1 MTYLKKL
8 VRALLFVLVISTLLT
23 FIITIFSYFNIFSDN
38 LTKVLKL
45 MTPIIGVFSGGIVIG
60 RRSNKKGFVEGIK
73 LALIID
79 IILIIIS
86 LISGSLNVESIL
98 FYLILLISTI
108 FGSMIGIQKK
118 VKTNSLFYYKS
129 IVTISLLYNLL
140 NSPKI

>member
-1 MTYLKKL
+1 MGDWMTYLKKL
-8 VRALLFVLVISTLLT
+8 GRALLFVLVISTLLT

-45 MTPIIGVFSGGIVIG
+45 MTPIIGVFTGGIVIG
-60 RRSNKKGFVEGIK
+60 RRTNKKGFVEGIK

-118 VKTNSLFYYKS
+118 VKTN
-129 IVTISLLYNLL
+129 
-140 NSPKI
+140 

>member
-1 MTYLKKL
+1 MGDWMTYLKKL
-8 VRALLFVLVISTLLT
+8 GRALLFVLVISTLLT

-45 MTPIIGVFSGGIVIG
+45 MTPIIGVFTGGIVIG
-60 RRSNKKGFVEGIK
+60 RRTNKKGFVEGIK

-79 IILIIIS
+79 IILIIVS

-118 VKTNSLFYYKS
+118 VKTN
-129 IVTISLLYNLL
+129 
-140 NSPKI
+140 

>member
-1 MTYLKKL
+1 MGDWMTYLKKL
-8 VRALLFVLVISTLLT
+8 GRALLFVLVISTLLT

-45 MTPIIGVFSGGIVIG
+45 MTPIIGVFTGGIVIG

-118 VKTNSLFYYKS
+118 VKTN
-129 IVTISLLYNLL
+129 
-140 NSPKI
+140 

>member
-8 VRALLFVLVISTLLT
+8 GRALLFVLVISTLLT

-45 MTPIIGVFSGGIVIG
+45 MTPIIGVFTGGIVIG

-86 LISGSLNVESIL
+86 LISGNLNVESIL

-118 VKTNSLFYYKS
+118 VKTN
-129 IVTISLLYNLL
+129 
-140 NSPKI
+140 